1 MCRYDRRGL
10 CNGELFN
17 MYSNSWLERQ
27 NLRERGL
34 DMQHAWKHETFYP
47 EYVKVEG
54 HVRNKDVDERIQILV
69 FKK

>member
-1 MCRYDRRGL
+1 
-10 CNGELFN
+10 
-17 MYSNSWLERQ
+17 MYSNSWLERK

-34 DMQHAWKHETFYP
+34 DMQHAWKHEIFYP

-54 HVRNKDVDERIQILV
+54 HVRNKDVDEKIKILV